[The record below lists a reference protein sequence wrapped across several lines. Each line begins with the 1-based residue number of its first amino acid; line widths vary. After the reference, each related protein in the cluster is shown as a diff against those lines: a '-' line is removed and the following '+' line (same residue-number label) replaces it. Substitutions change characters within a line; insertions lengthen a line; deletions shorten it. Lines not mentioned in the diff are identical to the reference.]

1 MKNKTYE
8 NYLSENKNLNYIYSA
23 KKNDLI
29 WLKKQIHSKSISKVI
44 KKKLHKIIKL
54 ELNNSLKI
62 VRKLISNTKMIIKIQ
77 RKSLDLVLEQNTK

>member
-29 WLKKQIHSKSISKVI
+29 WLKEQIHSKSISKVI

-77 RKSLDLVLEQNTK
+77 RKSLDLVLERNTK

>member
-8 NYLSENKNLNYIYSA
+8 NYLSENKNLNYIYDA

-29 WLKKQIHSKSISKVI
+29 WLKEQIHSKSISKVI

-62 VRKLISNTKMIIKIQ
+62 IRKLISNSKMIIKIQ
-77 RKSLDLVLEQNTK
+77 RKSLDLVLERNTK

>member
-29 WLKKQIHSKSISKVI
+29 WLKEQIHSKSISKVI